1 MVCVIYT
8 KPVGDLGASRH
19 TPSSKPVRRS
29 TAVRV
34 RGAWAWGAGY
44 GRRAVSAA
52 PGMAKPDPGP
62 GASARFF
69 SCPPRTIKPPPVAWA
84 AQAPQHPEVRELASP
99 PCVGSVRRPRSR
111 GLAWSHLLAPGTSLP
126 AANGAGWTGFVVV
139 MTGIPWR
146 RSSVKRRRVGQP
158 SVAGWIHPSGCS
170 RCLVH
175 PACAQSP
182 GHVLPPLP
190 DRPTQS
196 ARPFVSRLV
205 RRPAFKGPRRSTGV
219 SIWWTPHGCFSQKRR
234 RRHGAPAAQPQ
245 NLNRARE
252 RKYTPVRSS
261 G

>member
-8 KPVGDLGASRH
+8 RPVGDLGASRH

-99 PCVGSVRRPRSR
+99 PCVGSVRRPRAGVEPPARPRHIASSR
-111 GLAWSHLLAPGTSLP
+111 QCGV
-126 AANGAGWTGFVVV
+126 GWTGFVVV
-139 MTGIPWR
+139 DDR
-146 RSSVKRRRVGQP
+146 Y
-158 SVAGWIHPSGCS
+158 SVAGGAS
-170 RCLVH
+170 RDAGL
-175 PACAQSP
+175 
-182 GHVLPPLP
+182 
-190 DRPTQS
+190 D
-196 ARPFVSRLV
+196 SR
-205 RRPAFKGPRRSTGV
+205 RWRGGSTRPAARAVWCTRLAHSPPGTSYRHFPTARHSPRGRSCPAWSDGPRSRGPERSTGV

-234 RRHGAPAAQPQ
+234 RRRTAPRLP
-245 NLNRARE
+245 NHRPYRARAQIHA
-252 RKYTPVRSS
+252 RPLVWLI
-261 G
+261 